1 MLNHWSIRAT
11 VYNVSVVFP
20 RMVSTL
26 MSATDQTPAASTRAL
41 LTERAVTWR
50 EASEGSAVLTAA
62 GAAAVALVVL
72 AKVARR
78 LTGRR
83 A

>member
-1 MLNHWSIRAT
+1 
-11 VYNVSVVFP
+11 
-20 RMVSTL
+20 

-41 LTERAVTWR
+41 MTQRAVTWR

-62 GAAAVALVVL
+62 GAVAVALVVL

-78 LTGRR
+78 VVDRR
-83 A
+83 G